1 LLRFQVER
9 RISKSILLQKWPRN
23 ASNAKDDA
31 YETKVFTYNRELD
44 VLIWAN
50 FITRIDVEEESSPPY
65 IKDAVRDLEEETTNL
80 VDTTPMT
87 TP

>member
-1 LLRFQVER
+1 MLRFQVER
-9 RISKSILLQKWPRN
+9 RISKSILLRKWMRN

-65 IKDAVRDLEEETTNL
+65 IKDVVRDLEEETTNL
-80 VDTTPMT
+80 VDTTPTT